1 MHEIARVVY
10 VSFTFLS
17 FPRSV
22 GHCLFIPFICF
33 LVLCAV
39 LLAFY
44 LELLCLTFEK
54 VSLPMPVVGSGGML
68 FFIFGVDA
76 RFLSL
81 VYLAKF

>member
-1 MHEIARVVY
+1 M
-10 VSFTFLS
+10 
-17 FPRSV
+17 
-22 GHCLFIPFICF
+22 
-33 LVLCAV
+33 LCAV

-81 VYLAKF
+81 VYLAKFLEEGRNLQLCPLPCNAILSQIEDNKLG